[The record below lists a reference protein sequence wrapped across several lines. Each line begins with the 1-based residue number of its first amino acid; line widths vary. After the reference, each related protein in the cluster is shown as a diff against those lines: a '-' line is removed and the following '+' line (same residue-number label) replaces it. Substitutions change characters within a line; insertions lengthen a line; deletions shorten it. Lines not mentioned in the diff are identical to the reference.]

1 MMGLLTG
8 RQGKLRAMAPAFRSI
23 LIGGITLGFCQPALG
38 YKSGYELQAQCS
50 TSNSL
55 FELGQCY
62 GFIMGTLEA
71 GNDGR
76 TFCIPSRGV
85 TNGQIYGLVIRYLDA
100 HPEQLQTFAATL
112 VLVAVGTVFPCRR

>member
-1 MMGLLTG
+1 MSSV
-8 RQGKLRAMAPAFRSI
+8 FRTI
-23 LIGGITLGFCQPALG
+23 LGFGIALGLCQPALA
-38 YKSGYELQAQCS
+38 YKSGYELLAQCS
-50 TSNSL
+50 NRNNL

-62 GFIMGTLEA
+62 GFIIGTLET

-85 TNGQIYGLVIRYLDA
+85 NNGQIYDIVIRYLGA

-112 VLVAVGTVFPCRR
+112 VLVAVGASFPCRK